1 MSDPSER
8 KQQQQQQQQKG
19 QRDSLNDFV
28 EVFSPAADKN

>member
-8 KQQQQQQQQKG
+8 KKNNNNNNKKTA
-19 QRDSLNDFV
+19 RHSLNDFV

>member
-8 KQQQQQQQQKG
+8 KTTTTKKKTA
-19 QRDSLNDFV
+19 RHSLNDFV

>member
-8 KQQQQQQQQKG
+8 KTTTTTTKKTA
-19 QRDSLNDFV
+19 RHSLNDFV

>member
-8 KQQQQQQQQKG
+8 KKKTTTTTKKG

>member
-8 KQQQQQQQQKG
+8 KKKTTKKKTA
-19 QRDSLNDFV
+19 RHSLNDFG